1 LFVRDVMLKSPV
13 TVDIDNS
20 VAQVLK
26 VMEKEKIRAL
36 PVVSGHK
43 LVGVVTEKQIL
54 KVAPSSFSSL
64 DAFETRY
71 FFEQMKVAEVM
82 HRFPLT
88 LTPDTTIEE
97 AAVYLREHRLGS
109 VPVVDGE
116 RLAGIITITNIFDGM
131 VETREYDLKGTIL
144 IMEAHARQNLLA
156 DIYNMLDVSRVQV
169 KETIIHVKE
178 DKKAKIKLRLTTN
191 IGRQVVDALE
201 SLGLKVTFKKQ

>member
-1 LFVRDVMLKSPV
+1 MFVRDVMLKSPV

-82 HRFPLT
+82 HSFPLT

-109 VPVVDGE
+109 VPVVDGD

-144 IMEAHARQNLLA
+144 IMEAHARQDLLA
-156 DIYNMLDVSRVQV
+156 DIYNILDVSGVQV
-169 KETIIHVKE
+169 KETIFHVKE

-201 SLGLKVTFKKQ
+201 RLGLKVIYD